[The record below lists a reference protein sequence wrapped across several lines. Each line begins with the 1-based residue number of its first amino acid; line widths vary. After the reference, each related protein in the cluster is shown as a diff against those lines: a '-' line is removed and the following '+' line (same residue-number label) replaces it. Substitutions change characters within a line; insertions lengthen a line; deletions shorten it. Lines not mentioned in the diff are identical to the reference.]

1 LDYSSTYGNSGELF
15 AAAGRRDTAS
25 LVVSLPKGSDGEI
38 LAESFRSKLAGPNRT
53 ISIAVAASGGGPS
66 SNDLEEVLVGENYAA
81 VVEAA
86 NGLTAEIQ
94 KMSGVINVSNDA
106 SSADPDAPIVRVDG
120 QRAVT
125 IRGTITAKNTQSVQ
139 RQVQTAAALVVP
151 AGVELKTGGVFQ
163 DVDRTFRQMGIAM
176 LAGMLLVYVVMVVTQ
191 RSFVTP
197 FVIMLSL
204 PLAAIGAIGALFVT
218 QRALGLPALMGI
230 LMLVGLV
237 VTNAIVL
244 MAFVEQLRA
253 RGTPL
258 REALLQAG
266 LTRLRPIL
274 MTALTTIFVL
284 VPLALGLGG
293 ESAGLI
299 GAELATVVIGGL
311 FTSTFLTL
319 VVVPVVYTFL
329 RRRGPKVRPDATAS

>member
-1 LDYSSTYGNSGELF
+1 
-15 AAAGRRDTAS
+15 
-25 LVVSLPKGSDGEI
+25 
-38 LAESFRSKLAGPNRT
+38 
-53 ISIAVAASGGGPS
+53 
-66 SNDLEEVLVGENYAA
+66 
-81 VVEAA
+81 
-86 NGLTAEIQ
+86 
-94 KMSGVINVSNDA
+94 
-106 SSADPDAPIVRVDG
+106 
-120 QRAVT
+120 
-125 IRGTITAKNTQSVQ
+125 
-139 RQVQTAAALVVP
+139 
-151 AGVELKTGGVFQ
+151 
-163 DVDRTFRQMGIAM
+163 M
-176 LAGMLLVYVVMVVTQ
+176 LAGMALVYAVMVLTQ

-204 PLAAIGAIGALFVT
+204 PLAAIGAVGALFVT

-253 RGTPL
+253 RGMPL
-258 REALLQAG
+258 REALLQGG

-284 VPLALGLGG
+284 VPLALGLGS
-293 ESAGLI
+293 ESAGII

-319 VVVPVVYTFL
+319 VVVPVVYSYL
-329 RRRGPKVRPDATAS
+329 RRRGPKVQPERAPG